1 MLLPLCLTDELG
13 VCSFL
18 WEVDWLAVGVAG
30 VSTGSVFTSTLPPT
44 FSPDLHPSQN
54 TRSSWLP
61 SAPGSLK
68 SQLAL
73 SLSSPLPVAMV
84 PSVVMATLSATVLL
98 AVPIE
103 PVAMVSSINPATTS
117 LCSSLCVWNG
127 ASLALQNTQRLCSG
141 LELPILGCEGVT
153 V

>member
-1 MLLPLCLTDELG
+1 MLLPLCLADELE

-18 WEVDWLAVGVAG
+18 WLAVGVAG
-30 VSTGSVFTSTLPPT
+30 VSSGSVFTLPPT
-44 FSPDLHPSQN
+44 SSPDLHPSQN
-54 TRSSWLP
+54 TQSSWLP
-61 SAPGSLK
+61 STPGSLK

-84 PSVVMATLSATVLL
+84 SVVMATLSATVLL

-103 PVAMVSSINPATTS
+103 PVAMVSSINPAATS
-117 LCSSLCVWNG
+117 LCSTLCVWNG

-141 LELPILGCEGVT
+141 LELPSLGCEGGT